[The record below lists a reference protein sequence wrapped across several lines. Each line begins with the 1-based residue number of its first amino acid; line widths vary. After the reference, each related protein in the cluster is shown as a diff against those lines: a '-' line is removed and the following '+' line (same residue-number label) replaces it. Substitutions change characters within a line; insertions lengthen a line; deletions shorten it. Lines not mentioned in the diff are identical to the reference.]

1 MRRRQQSTIL
11 SWWWF
16 WLIMSSTPSQLYY
29 SIQISMGLIS
39 SLASFLIILSVCFSK
54 ARLGTPYRR
63 IIFFISISDLLLSLG
78 LATGPFA
85 TPVDTPTA
93 LWAIGNTQ
101 TCEANGFIFVAGQLG
116 VTLYT
121 TMLGI
126 YFFCKRTGHE

>member
-1 MRRRQQSTIL
+1 MGELGLFSAAQACQIIAQILDEEEQMRRRQQSTIL

-63 IIFFISISDLLLSLG
+63 IIFFISIPDLLLSLG
-78 LATGPFA
+78 LATGP
-85 TPVDTPTA
+85 
-93 LWAIGNTQ
+93 
-101 TCEANGFIFVAGQLG
+101 
-116 VTLYT
+116 
-121 TMLGI
+121 
-126 YFFCKRTGHE
+126 